1 MPAESEFQAVI
12 FDLGGVVLG
21 SPLPAIAAFEAD
33 TGLPRRFIARLVID
47 GGHDGPWACLERGE
61 LDAVGFADAFSRQ
74 GTALGHPV
82 DAASL
87 LEYIEAA
94 TAPRPAMV
102 TALGQLRRA
111 GLRVAA
117 LPNAWDMPHRKE
129 RMDRLR
135 GEFDCFVESF
145 RVGMRKPEPRIYTL
159 ACRELQVAPGATIF
173 LDDLGSNL
181 KPARAMGMTTVKVG
195 IARQALAALERLTRV
210 PLSAESRPALR

>member
-1 MPAESEFQAVI
+1 MPVESEFQAVI

-21 SPLPAIAAFEAD
+21 SPLPAIAAFETD
-33 TGLPRRFIARLVID
+33 TDLPRRFIARLVID
-47 GGHDGPWACLERGE
+47 GVHDGPWARLERGE

-74 GTALGHPV
+74 GAALGHPV

-87 LEYIEAA
+87 LERIEAA

-102 TALGQLRRA
+102 AALGQLRRA

-117 LPNAWDMPHRKE
+117 LTNAWDMPHRKE

-159 ACRELQVAPGATIF
+159 ACRELQVAPDATIF
-173 LDDLGSNL
+173 LDDLGGNL
-181 KPARAMGMTTVKVG
+181 KPASAMGMTTVKVG
-195 IARQALAALERLTRV
+195 VARQALTALERLTGV
-210 PLSAESRPALR
+210 PLSAESS